1 MQGLLPNVRLKLQI
15 ISRPTWL
22 YVFMGLALFIISL
35 MLGSLLSQNWVRSSS
50 WSGGILRIN
59 SGSHSGEHYSEQN
72 CSSCLHARLYRA
84 GIVMIVFE
92 LIALILTMIWLAY
105 LVFLQRGIEIFKSFV
120 LMPLLGLA
128 VLAHLIGIIT
138 WGGVTRLGFDG
149 KERSTTGPA
158 LAVTVS
164 VLYPLICVLYFLV
177 FAKEREHIPEMNSVR
192 FERRHQWSEHKN
204 VEVPDNRN

>member
-1 MQGLLPNVRLKLQI
+1 MQGFLSNVRLKLQI

-35 MLGSLLSQNWVRSSS
+35 MLGSLLSQNWVHSSS

-59 SGSHSGEHYSEQN
+59 SGPHSGEHYSHQD
-72 CSSCLHARLYRA
+72 CSSCLYGRLYRA

-92 LIALILTMIWLAY
+92 LLALILTMIWLAY
-105 LVFLQRGIEIFKSFV
+105 LVFLLRGIEIFQRFILIPILV
-120 LMPLLGLA
+120 LA
-128 VLAHLIGIIT
+128 VLFHLIGIIT
-138 WGGVTRLGFDG
+138 WGGVTRLGFQG
-149 KERSTTGPA
+149 KERSSTGPA

-164 VLYPLICVLYFLV
+164 VLYPLICAMYFLV
-177 FAKEREHIPEMNSVR
+177 FTNEREHIPEMNSVR